1 MFKKLTVSEI
11 KVMEYFWR
19 EQKALTCGEILEMAR
34 DEHWSSGYLH
44 NTVRSLLEKEAIHVV
59 GEEMTGKVWARR
71 FEATLTYGE
80 YVAKVA
86 LSSGIE
92 KESVIYVILAM
103 AQLIGYKEFEDEIQK
118 LIQAA
123 GKR

>member
-1 MFKKLTVSEI
+1 MFKKLTAAEL
-11 KVMEYFWR
+11 KVMGYFWS
-19 EQKALTCGEILEMAR
+19 EQKTLTCGEILEIAK

-44 NTVRSLLEKEAIHVV
+44 NTIRSLLEKEVICVV

-71 FEATLTYGE
+71 FDATLTHGE

-86 LSSGIE
+86 LSIGIR

-103 AQLIGYKEFEDEIQK
+103 AQLTGYKEFEDEIQK
-118 LIQAA
+118 LIQSS
-123 GKR
+123 GGR